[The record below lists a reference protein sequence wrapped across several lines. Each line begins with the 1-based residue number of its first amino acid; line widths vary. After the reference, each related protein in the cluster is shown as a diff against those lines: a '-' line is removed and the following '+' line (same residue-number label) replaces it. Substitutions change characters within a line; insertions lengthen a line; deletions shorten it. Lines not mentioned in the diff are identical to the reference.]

1 MVKYLLNKGEGI
13 LKKFIS
19 ILLCAAILVS
29 SLGILA
35 AAQKK
40 DETPVIFVP
49 GFLQPYMYIEGEN
62 GAEDEYLW
70 LPKKEK
76 IFDRIIDDMPNFL
89 LSIFGLL
96 LGDVE
101 NFGETLGG
109 GAYAVAE
116 KMRCNPDGSSV
127 YPVVHYKNDPAESN
141 AANLKKIVSKEAERK
156 NLLFESFID
165 YAVANGYAE
174 LENIFI
180 FEYDSRFDPIVLAE
194 ELRDFIKAVK
204 KYTGSEKVNLFTVSY
219 GGLITSTY
227 LYYHMNEKD
236 IGKAVL
242 NVPPLQGTDFPDRL
256 FRQNVDLPLETL
268 VDFVESVLGAGTEV
282 ASIFEANDGD
292 FLNTTLNGAS
302 GGMLDVVRN
311 WSTIYAITSTDLYEG
326 MKKDFLDPVA
336 SKAIIKNNDII
347 HYEIMPAMKQTFEKC
362 KKLGTDISIIA
373 CTGIDICL
381 GGSLNGD
388 ILVPTYSA
396 SGATVAELGK
406 RFADGYTGKKTSCSN
421 PAHNHV
427 SPSMEVDAST
437 AFLPENTWFIE
448 DSYHAMFELE
458 DYAISL
464 AAKLVFTDELK
475 DVHSD
480 PAYPQF
486 EYSNNP
492 HRGVY
497 AKFNN
502 SLSGYVSSKDTA
514 LIVENI
520 FDESIIKITSVVA
533 NGMEIDFDI
542 PFASVLKP
550 GEKLEIPFS
559 GDIPKVGAT
568 RTDITVNF
576 VKAGISSG
584 ATAVNFPMTINN
596 GKAPEYKGGFVDT
609 DTVSGLEALLPDAIY
624 NLLVKLTLRKASESI
639 FDTLAAAFIF

>member
-1 MVKYLLNKGEGI
+1 M
-13 LKKFIS
+13 KKFIS
-19 ILLCAAILVS
+19 LLVCAAILIS
-29 SLGILA
+29 SCGILA

-40 DETPVIFVP
+40 DDTPVIFVP

-70 LPKKEK
+70 LPTKEK
-76 IFDRIIDDMPNFL
+76 IFNRIIDDMPNFL

-96 LGDVE
+96 FGDVE

-116 KMRCNPDGSSV
+116 KMRCNPDGTSV
-127 YPVVHYKNDPAESN
+127 YPVVHYNNDPAESN
-141 AANLKKIVSKEAERK
+141 AANLKKIVDPDGERK
-156 NLLFESFID
+156 NLLFEDFID
-165 YAVANGYAE
+165 YAVANGYAD

-180 FEYDSRFDPIVLAE
+180 FEYDSRFDSIVLAE
-194 ELRDFIKAVK
+194 ELRTFIKEVK
-204 KYTGSEKVNLFTVSY
+204 EYTGSDKVNLFTVSY
-219 GGLITSTY
+219 GGLIAATY
-227 LYYHMNEKD
+227 LYYHMDEKD

-242 NVPPLQGTDFPDRL
+242 NVPPLEGTDFPDRL

-268 VDFVESVLGAGTEV
+268 IDFVESVLGAGTEL

-292 FLNTTLNGAS
+292 FLNTTMNGAS
-302 GGMLDVVRN
+302 GGMLEVVRN
-311 WSTIYAITSTDLYEG
+311 WSTIYAITSPDLYEG
-326 MKKDFLDPVA
+326 MKKDFLDPVENA
-336 SKAIIKNNDII
+336 AIIKNNDII
-347 HYEIMPAMKQTFEKC
+347 HYEIMPAMKKTFESC
-362 KKLGTDISIIA
+362 KALGIDVSIIA

-381 GGSLNGD
+381 GGTLNGD
-388 ILVPTYSA
+388 ILVPACSA
-396 SGATVAELGK
+396 SGAAVAELGE
-406 RFADGYTGKKTSCSN
+406 RFPDGYTGKKTSCSN
-421 PAHNHV
+421 PDHNHI

-497 AKFNN
+497 AKFNS
-502 SLSGYVSSKDTA
+502 SLSGYVSSDDTA

-520 FDESIIKITSVVA
+520 YDRTTITVTSVTA
-533 NGMEIDFDI
+533 NGMDIDFEI
-542 PFASVLKP
+542 PFACVLKP
-550 GEKLEIPFS
+550 GEKVEIPFS
-559 GDIPKVGAT
+559 GEIPEVGAT

-576 VKAGISSG
+576 VKAGVSSG

-596 GKAPEYKGGFVDT
+596 GPAPECKGGFVDT
-609 DTVSGLEALLPDAIY
+609 DPVSGLEAMLPEGIY
-624 NLLVKLTLRKASESI
+624 NLLVKLTLRRASESI
-639 FDTLAAAFIF
+639 FDTLAAAFAL